1 MKTIAA
7 RLTAAIAV
15 ALLFSLSAMIAWE
28 NAENR
33 AAALDQARD
42 FAHSIHEM
50 TLAGLTGMMITGT
63 VGQREVFLD
72 QIKQLDSVRELQVM
86 RGEAVSQVFG
96 PGNAGEQASD
106 PVIAE
111 VMRSGQAY
119 DRVAEDANGEY
130 LHIVRPALA
139 SRNYLGKDCIACH
152 QVPEGTVLGVVS
164 MKVSLARVGEAIS
177 AQRTK
182 LALAGL
188 VLCGGMFLLVFF
200 FIRVFVAQP
209 LAAMTAGLRQ
219 IASGEGDLEHR
230 LPVGKDDEVG
240 QASQA
245 FNLMMDKF
253 AGLVRQISRTAGEV
267 RLATGSLASIA
278 GEVAEASQGQ
288 QARSLETTSAVE
300 EVAAGVAAI
309 AAVADRVRCQSRSNL
324 DDARRGGDTLASL
337 LTSMGDVR
345 QAVEG
350 IVASVGQFVASTRS
364 INDMTRQ
371 VKDIAEQTNL
381 LALNAAIEAARAG
394 DQGRGFAVVADEVRK
409 LAEKSGSSASA
420 IDQVTQEIAQQSAT
434 VMTAIERGLQHLDRS
449 QSDVDSVASVLEKT
463 AAGIRDVDAGVDQIG
478 EATAEQQ
485 AASLSASANIEQI
498 AAMAARNS
506 AAVAGVVASVR
517 ALEVHADG
525 LRDVVGKFHLGGD
538 AT

>member
-7 RLTAAIAV
+7 RLTAAITV
-15 ALLFSLSAMIAWE
+15 ALLLSLSAMIAWE

-33 AAALDQARD
+33 SAALDQARD

-72 QIKQLDSVRELQVM
+72 QIKQLDSVRELQVT
-86 RGEAVSQVFG
+86 RGEAVSRMFG

-139 SRNYLGKDCIACH
+139 SSNYLGKDCIACH

-164 MKVSLARVGEAIS
+164 MKVSLAKVGDAIS

-200 FIRVFVAQP
+200 FIRIFVAQP
-209 LAAMTAGLRQ
+209 LAAMTTGLSL

-230 LPVGKDDEVG
+230 LPVGKNDEVG

-300 EVAAGVAAI
+300 EVAAGVASI
-309 AAVADRVRCQSRSNL
+309 AAVADRVRCQSQSNL
-324 DDARRGGDTLASL
+324 DDARRGGANLASL

-420 IDQVTQEIAQQSAT
+420 IDQVTQQIAQQSAT